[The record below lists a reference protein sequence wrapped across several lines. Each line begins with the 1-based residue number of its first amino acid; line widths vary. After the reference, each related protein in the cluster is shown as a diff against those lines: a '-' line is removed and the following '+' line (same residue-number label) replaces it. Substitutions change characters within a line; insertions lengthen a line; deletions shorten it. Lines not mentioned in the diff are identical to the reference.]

1 MLYTPLNAF
10 WIHSVEC
17 RELPASGSCFNQS
30 FPAVSAE
37 GAFCASQRFLETYVG
52 RMTSLEGV
60 EVALS
65 THSGLS
71 ARQIQRPLADSTPQQ
86 RGIVAWRYAKCF
98 LVFTAELRC
107 TDIPAGVGDF
117 SNVGLA

>member
-1 MLYTPLNAF
+1 MASMLCNQRTNSGYKKIGN
-10 WIHSVEC
+10 
-17 RELPASGSCFNQS
+17 ELQLDLTGDGLLEAQS
-30 FPAVSAE
+30 RLSSFRHDGQFP
-37 GAFCASQRFLETYVG
+37 
-52 RMTSLEGV
+52 
-60 EVALS
+60 

-86 RGIVAWRYAKCF
+86 RGIVAWRIAKCF